1 MHFIMVILVMSSFVM
16 ASEKMNLECFN
27 QEHEKVLT
35 ISGLGKMNG
44 KIINIYDNREEFN
57 QTINDKNT
65 RLPIYT
71 YRNGLRKLVQTTTT
85 IYNNIEII
93 EDDISQEYAVYI
105 KGHKAAMRR
114 FSSERSHK
122 FELKSIDGVHFV
134 GNVQYFIGSSS
145 RSRVIRESFTC
156 SL

>member
-57 QTINDKNT
+57 QTINDKKYKT
-65 RLPIYT
+65 T
-71 YRNGLRKLVQTTTT
+71 YLYL
-85 IYNNIEII
+85 
-93 EDDISQEYAVYI
+93 
-105 KGHKAAMRR
+105 
-114 FSSERSHK
+114 
-122 FELKSIDGVHFV
+122 
-134 GNVQYFIGSSS
+134 
-145 RSRVIRESFTC
+145 
-156 SL
+156 